1 MEISYFNAL
10 WTDIVW
16 PDSRREMTGTVKCW
30 QKLANDA
37 DEEQLI
43 LIGIPCRKSGDECPD
58 DGELVKFVENTGKL
72 Q

>member
-1 MEISYFNAL
+1 
-10 WTDIVW
+10 
-16 PDSRREMTGTVKCW
+16 MTGTVKCW